1 MPSRAPRRKNF
12 WGKSRGKANIE
23 VARYLLSARQVQ
35 TAGAGDLCDGGGR
48 VLRVQA
54 NSAAWVFRFTSP
66 TGKRRELG
74 LGAAIRNSIADAGKS
89 VTDAR
94 DAADAARK
102 LLRDGRDPIDVKA
115 AEREA
120 ARKAE
125 AEKKAS
131 AKRECSTL
139 ARVAR
144 AYHESTIEPSRTP
157 VHSREWIASL
167 ERHVPKKLWHAP
179 IDQVTAPELLAA
191 LAEVLAR
198 YPETGRRVRQRL
210 EAVFDDAMFH
220 GLCSSNPARSIRRKL
235 SEGRRALERGQ
246 FRALSYKELPA
257 FLAKLRK
264 VEGISARALE
274 FAVLC
279 AARTSEI
286 RFARWA
292 EFDMEREVWTVP
304 GTRMKGKQEHLVH
317 LSDRAI
323 ELLEGQRG
331 IGEQYVFPSPTN
343 VRKPLSSM
351 GMLMCLRRLGVS
363 EKSTVHGM
371 ARASF
376 STWAYEAAGAR
387 EEIVEACLAHKEAD
401 RVRAAYDR
409 SQHHAARRRLL
420 QAWAD
425 YCAGATSASNVIEGD
440 FRASRPDSG
449 DQAVGRSEGM

>member
-1 MPSRAPRRKNF
+1 
-12 WGKSRGKANIE
+12 
-23 VARYLLSARQVQ
+23 
-35 TAGAGDLCDGGGR
+35 
-48 VLRVQA
+48 
-54 NSAAWVFRFTSP
+54 
-66 TGKRRELG
+66 
-74 LGAAIRNSIADAGKS
+74 
-89 VTDAR
+89 
-94 DAADAARK
+94 
-102 LLRDGRDPIDVKA
+102 
-115 AEREA
+115 
-120 ARKAE
+120 
-125 AEKKAS
+125 
-131 AKRECSTL
+131 
-139 ARVAR
+139 
-144 AYHESTIEPSRTP
+144 
-157 VHSREWIASL
+157 
-167 ERHVPKKLWHAP
+167 
-179 IDQVTAPELLAA
+179 
-191 LAEVLAR
+191 
-198 YPETGRRVRQRL
+198 VRQRL

-246 FRALSYKELPA
+246 FRALSYRELPA
-257 FLAKLRK
+257 FLAELRK

-304 GTRMKGKQEHLVH
+304 AARMKGKQEHLVH

-331 IGEQYVFPSPTN
+331 IGEEYVFPSPTN

-420 QAWAD
+420 HAWAD
-425 YCAGATSASNVIEGD
+425 YCAGAKSSSNVIEGD
-440 FRASRPDSG
+440 FRASRPDPG
-449 DQAVGRSEGM
+449 GQPRPSERM